1 MEDRTIR
8 PSMKLVWAAY
18 AVVILIVIAGVVL
31 YNLYGQDQ
39 QPWLMAIPLVL
50 FIFPMRAHFRRRLI
64 SMRIHD
70 LHLTIESGLFSR
82 TRRTI
87 DMAKI
92 QDVTVRQS
100 IGQRMLGV
108 GDLSLESAGE
118 SSGMGMRNVDSPH
131 AVADAIIAGSK
142 QAAALRGPMGQPVI
156 PPKP

>member
-18 AVVILIVIAGVVL
+18 AFVAIIFFAGVAA
-31 YNLYGQDQ
+31 YYAYGQDQ

-50 FIFPMRAHFRRRLI
+50 FIFPVRAHIRRRLI

-70 LHLTIESGLFSR
+70 LHLTIESGIFSR
-82 TRRTI
+82 MRRTI

-100 IGQRMLGV
+100 VGQRMLGV
-108 GDLSLESAGE
+108 GDLMFESAGE
-118 SSGMGMRNVDSPH
+118 SSGMGMKNVDAPRQI
-131 AVADAIIAGSK
+131 ADAIIAGSK
-142 QAAALRGPMGQPVI
+142 QAALMRAPMDLRPN
-156 PPKP
+156 PKP